1 MAQKVQTLFIDDI
14 DGGEAEGT
22 VRFGLDGMD
31 YEIDLSAAHSKELR
45 KAAAKYIAA
54 GRKVGGPSRRRGS
67 AAGRKN
73 SGGGPTPS
81 EVREWAKAQGIEV
94 RDRGRV
100 PTDLVVKFQAA
111 SGA

>member
-22 VRFGLDGMD
+22 VRFGLDGTD

-54 GRKVGGPSRRRGS
+54 GRKVGGPARRRG
-67 AAGRKN
+67 AGTGRKI

-100 PTDLVVKFQAA
+100 PTELVVKFQAA
-111 SGA
+111 SGS